1 MGGNCS
7 FRVRFCLF
15 GGKFCLKGGI
25 FGGGGLRWS
34 TRIRETA
41 AAHRPAPSLM
51 SECVEPW
58 CQGSRSELGYT
69 GNICP
74 YCEGTGQETVRTGH
88 ITARST
94 CSYCNGEKIFIKF
107 KCLECEGIGKK
118 TFDTPVVINI
128 PPGKYYLA
136 SLILFFS

>member
-1 MGGNCS
+1 MLFTTS
-7 FRVRFCLF
+7 QMIAIFTLTF
-15 GGKFCLKGGI
+15 GGSFKFQDYKKGRLVLSYI
-25 FGGGGLRWS
+25 LNF
-34 TRIRETA
+34 
-41 AAHRPAPSLM
+41 
-51 SECVEPW
+51 PW

-94 CSYCNGEKIFIKF
+94 CSYCNGEKIFIKY

-118 TFDTPVVINI
+118 TYDTPLTVHI
-128 PPGKYYLA
+128 PAGKHLTLTDTEIHTYHA
-136 SLILFFS
+136 VD